1 MKILVLNGPNLTL
14 LGVRDP
20 GIYGN
25 GTLSEIEERMGD
37 MASSSGVEI
46 DFFQSSHEGV
56 LVNKLH
62 EAMDTCDGV
71 IINAGAYTHTS
82 IALRDAIAAIRLP
95 VIEVHISNVH
105 AREEFRRNSYIAP
118 VCLGVISGFGTD
130 SYLLALRAFIMR
142 KKS

>member
-1 MKILVLNGPNLTL
+1 MKILVLNGPNLNL
-14 LGVRDP
+14 LGVREP

-71 IINAGAYTHTS
+71 IITRGIHPYVHCAAGCNRGHQTAGH
-82 IALRDAIAAIRLP
+82 
-95 VIEVHISNVH
+95 
-105 AREEFRRNSYIAP
+105 
-118 VCLGVISGFGTD
+118 
-130 SYLLALRAFIMR
+130 
-142 KKS
+142 